1 MRRPAALLLP
11 LVGVA
16 LALAGCGAATEAR
29 PLPVGA
35 TVTGPVPTPTGQT
48 QATTAQTSTG
58 QTQTGQT
65 GTQGGG
71 GGGVQGDP
79 AAGKQVFESAG
90 CASCHTLSAANAT
103 GTIGPNLD
111 EKKPAYDLIIERV
124 TNGKSPMPAF
134 KGQLTDAQIHDV
146 AAFVY
151 TSTH

>member
-1 MRRPAALLLP
+1 MPRRAALLLP
-11 LVGVA
+11 FLA
-16 LALAGCGAATEAR
+16 LALTGCGAGEEAQPLPEGVTGTTTQQATE
-29 PLPVGA
+29 
-35 TVTGPVPTPTGQT
+35 TTQT
-48 QATTAQTSTG
+48 ETAQTE
-58 QTQTGQT
+58 TQA
-65 GTQGGG
+65 

-79 AAGKQVFESAG
+79 EAGKQVFASAG
-90 CASCHTLSAANAT
+90 CASCHTLSAAGAN

-134 KGQLTDAQIHDV
+134 KGQLSDAQIHDV